1 MTKKIIILIGLLA
14 INFVFSQVET
24 EVNPGYNIK
33 TITLTQNG
41 QNTIPIYRLSDNF
54 QLEFDDLYGNEAN
67 YYYTFVHCNYDWTP
81 SDLSRNEYIN
91 GFDDIRI
98 QDHFNSFNTLQIYT
112 HYKVS
117 FPNKNTQFK
126 VSGNYMLKILNEDRE
141 VVFSRK
147 FMLYEPKVTVPIQ
160 VRRTRNMTVFNT
172 KHNLDFSVKSTTLT
186 FQNPLQNVKVM
197 LIQNGQYNRP
207 ILNIPPQYTMG
218 NDLIYKYDAET
229 QFWAGNE
236 FLGFDTKEV
245 RSPGNSVSFVNTQGG
260 LYNTHLFANAARKNN
275 PYTYFPDINGN
286 YSIRNLNSTNNAIE
300 ADYSWVFFTLSAPSY
315 FGKSDIYV
323 NGLFD
328 NYALSPDNKMD
339 YNAEKAIY
347 EKAIMIK
354 QGFVNYQFVI
364 ADKNGKIDH
373 ENAIDGNFFQTE
385 NNYSILVYYRE
396 NGQRFDKIIGKGDA
410 SSIDITN

>member
-1 MTKKIIILIGLLA
+1 MTKKIIILIALVTVSFG
-14 INFVFSQVET
+14 FSQVET
-24 EVNPGYNIK
+24 EINPAYNIK

-41 QNTIPIYRLSDNF
+41 LNTIPVYRLTDNF
-54 QLEFDDLYGNEAN
+54 QLEFDDLFGNEAN
-67 YYYTFVHCNYDWTP
+67 YYYSFVHCNYDWTP

-98 QDHFNSFNTLQIYT
+98 QDYTNSFNTLQIYS
-112 HYKVS
+112 HYKVA

-126 VSGNYMLKILNEDRE
+126 VSGNYMLKVSNEDRE

-172 KHNLDFSVKSTTLT
+172 KHNLDFSVKSTTLI
-186 FQNPLQNVKVM
+186 FQNPLQNIKVM
-197 LIQNGQYNRP
+197 LMQNGQYNRP
-207 ILNIPPQYTMG
+207 ILNIAPQYTMG
-218 NDLIYKYDAET
+218 NDLIYKYDGET

-245 RSPGNSVSFVNTQGG
+245 RSPGNSVSFVDTKGG
-260 LYNTHLFANAARKNN
+260 LYNTHLYANAARKNN

-286 YSIRNLNSTNNAIE
+286 YSVRNLNSTNNAIE

-323 NGLFD
+323 NGLFN

-339 YNAEKAIY
+339 YNVEKAIY

-354 QGFVNYQFVI
+354 QGYVNYQFVI
-364 ADKNGKIDH
+364 ADKNRKIDS
-373 ENAIDGNFFQTE
+373 ENAIDGNYFQTE
-385 NNYSILVYYRE
+385 NNYTILVYYRE

-410 SSIDITN
+410 SSIDIIN